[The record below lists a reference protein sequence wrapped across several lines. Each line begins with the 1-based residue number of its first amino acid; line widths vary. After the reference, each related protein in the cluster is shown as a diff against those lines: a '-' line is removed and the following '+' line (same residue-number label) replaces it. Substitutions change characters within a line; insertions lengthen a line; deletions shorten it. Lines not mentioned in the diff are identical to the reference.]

1 MIMNIGSYI
10 DFSMLRP
17 DGLPKDIDALGKIA
31 VERSFKAI
39 CIPPYFVDFANQHF
53 SGTTLKIA
61 TVVGFPMG
69 YSSTS
74 AKIEEIK
81 KATADGAHEVDA
93 VINVS
98 AVKSGNWNYV
108 ANEIGSMVTACHMR
122 GKMIKVIL
130 EAHLLTDV
138 ELRKVIEICI
148 EAKADFIKNS
158 TGFNG
163 GKADPVLITYLK
175 SLVGDSIK
183 IKASGG
189 IRSLEE
195 SVSLI
200 EAGADRI
207 GSSVA
212 NTFVNN

>member
-1 MIMNIGSYI
+1 MNIGPYI
-10 DFSMLRP
+10 DFTLLQP
-17 DGLPKDIDALGKIA
+17 AVLPKDITALGNTAI
-31 VERSFKAI
+31 ERGFKAI
-39 CIPPYFVDFANQHF
+39 CIPPYFVDVANQHF
-53 SGTTLKIA
+53 SETPLKIA

-74 AKIEEIK
+74 SKIEEIK

-108 ANEIGSMVTACHMR
+108 ANEIGSMVTACQMR
-122 GKMIKVIL
+122 GKMIKIIL
-130 EAHLLTDV
+130 ETHLLTDA
-138 ELRKVIEICI
+138 ELKKLLEICI
-148 EAKADFIKNS
+148 DAKADFVKNS

-163 GKADPVLITYLK
+163 GQADPTLIAYVK
-175 SLVGDSIK
+175 SIVGNAIK

-189 IRSLEE
+189 IRSLEA
-195 SVSLI
+195 SISLI

-212 NTFVNN
+212 DTFVNN